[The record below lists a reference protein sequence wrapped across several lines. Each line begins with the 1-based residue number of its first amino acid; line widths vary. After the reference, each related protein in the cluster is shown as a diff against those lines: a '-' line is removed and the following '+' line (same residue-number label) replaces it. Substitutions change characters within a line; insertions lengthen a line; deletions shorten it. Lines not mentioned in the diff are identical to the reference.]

1 MDMKDINS
9 QNLLFLLSAAPL
21 SLGCIITSGDDTATS
36 ITDTNG
42 VMTGSGTGMTSG
54 MTGSGTGMPTGMTSG
69 MSSGMADGSST
80 ASVDT
85 TSADTDEPVT
95 YCEVYAALYG
105 ECYGDNYI
113 PDVVAD
119 CDAYTDELYTMFGEK
134 CVTLF
139 EDLLAC
145 LNGLTCDELAL
156 GEACIDEDAALE
168 AACPLPKK

>member
-36 ITDTNG
+36 ISTTNG
-42 VMTGSGTGMTSG
+42 MTGSGTGMTSG
-54 MTGSGTGMPTGMTSG
+54 MTSGMSTGMTSG

-85 TSADTDEPVT
+85 TSADTEGPVT
-95 YCEVYAALYG
+95 YCEVYAELYG
-105 ECYGDNYI
+105 ECYGENYI

-119 CDAYTDELYTMFGEK
+119 CDAYTNDLYTMFGDK

-145 LNGLTCDELAL
+145 LSGLTCDELAL
-156 GEACIDEDAALE
+156 GEACTDEGAALE